1 MRHNFSL
8 RVRLFALPAV
18 VLALVVAGQ
27 LLFGAFFARSYLIE
41 GKKHQI
47 EGLFGEITENYTDDP
62 RQLYTLLRTGEDVD
76 NIRVTIWSGD
86 GIIYTSRPMDG
97 VAVPPIPTQTLQ
109 FSREPSATEFHGR
122 NPQESVLCL
131 AGLVDTQT
139 GIRYVVLW
147 TMVEAVEH
155 SVQLWNQVSLYIV
168 AMVLA
173 AGLIVSV
180 WMARSISK
188 PIEQIQKV
196 SRQMAQLDFSTKAEE
211 QTGVQELSE
220 LAVSVNQMA
229 DHLEASIQQLQ
240 ADVDRQKKLEQMR
253 REFVANV
260 SHEMK
265 TPLCLLQMYAENL
278 KYNVEGIDREEYCS
292 IIIDEV
298 ERLNELVA
306 GMLELSTVEND
317 LADMAHTPIELG
329 ELVQHV
335 LTRMAPVLSHC
346 QVIRNFQGAFPI
358 LGDQKYLE
366 MAVGNFLSNAAT
378 HTKEG
383 GQVRV
388 SLKEQE
394 NWIVLTVENQGE
406 QIPEERMN
414 RLWDSFYKVDQSRVR
429 TGETHAGLGLAIVKQ
444 VVQRHGGSCQVCN
457 LSDGVAFSFQIPKD
471 NTSKFI

>member
-1 MRHNFSL
+1 
-8 RVRLFALPAV
+8 
-18 VLALVVAGQ
+18 
-27 LLFGAFFARSYLIE
+27 
-41 GKKHQI
+41 
-47 EGLFGEITENYTDDP
+47 
-62 RQLYTLLRTGEDVD
+62 
-76 NIRVTIWSGD
+76 
-86 GIIYTSRPMDG
+86 
-97 VAVPPIPTQTLQ
+97 
-109 FSREPSATEFHGR
+109 
-122 NPQESVLCL
+122 
-131 AGLVDTQT
+131 
-139 GIRYVVLW
+139 
-147 TMVEAVEH
+147 
-155 SVQLWNQVSLYIV
+155 
-168 AMVLA
+168 
-173 AGLIVSV
+173 
-180 WMARSISK
+180 
-188 PIEQIQKV
+188 
-196 SRQMAQLDFSTKAEE
+196 
-211 QTGVQELSE
+211 
-220 LAVSVNQMA
+220 
-229 DHLEASIQQLQ
+229 
-240 ADVDRQKKLEQMR
+240 MR

-317 LADMAHTPIELG
+317 LADMAHTPIDLG

>member
-1 MRHNFSL
+1 
-8 RVRLFALPAV
+8 
-18 VLALVVAGQ
+18 
-27 LLFGAFFARSYLIE
+27 
-41 GKKHQI
+41 
-47 EGLFGEITENYTDDP
+47 
-62 RQLYTLLRTGEDVD
+62 
-76 NIRVTIWSGD
+76 
-86 GIIYTSRPMDG
+86 MDG

>member
-1 MRHNFSL
+1 M
-8 RVRLFALPAV
+8 
-18 VLALVVAGQ
+18 
-27 LLFGAFFARSYLIE
+27 
-41 GKKHQI
+41 
-47 EGLFGEITENYTDDP
+47 
-62 RQLYTLLRTGEDVD
+62 
-76 NIRVTIWSGD
+76 
-86 GIIYTSRPMDG
+86 
-97 VAVPPIPTQTLQ
+97 PPIPTQTLQ